1 MLSGTRP
8 LDPVVL
14 SRVMATLLAFIPPE
28 RRVEG
33 INNVW
38 KTLWIDVPISVSILF
53 PNHAGCC
60 CN

>member
-33 INNVW
+33 I
-38 KTLWIDVPISVSILF
+38 K
-53 PNHAGCC
+53 
-60 CN
+60 